1 MSTSSLPFTREMVVV
16 HKMFRRELGNG
27 SAWVRRVGLGDVA
40 QAQLVNDHLGSIFDT
55 LHHHHEA
62 EDLHLWPLLRERAAD
77 HAALLDQMQA
87 QHAGI
92 DPALEKARSLGA
104 TWARKADE
112 ASRDAYA
119 DALDEMAGPLMAHLD
134 QEEAEILPLAQKLLT
149 EQEWS
154 QLGNHAVTATPK
166 KLLITG
172 FGGILED
179 ATPQER
185 DMMLGV
191 LPAPARLLYRVWG
204 KGAYIKQATAVR
216 GVAPTGL

>member
-1 MSTSSLPFTREMVVV
+1 MTSSGLPFTREMVIV

-27 SAWVRRVGLGDVA
+27 SAWVRRVGSGDVT

-62 EDLHLWPLLRERAAD
+62 EDLHLWPLLRERATD
-77 HAALLDQMQA
+77 HAALLDRMEA

-92 DPALEKARSLGA
+92 DPALEKARSLGGA
-104 TWARKADE
+104 WARGADE
-112 ASRDAYA
+112 HSRNAYA
-119 DALDEMAGPLMAHLD
+119 DSLDEMAVPLMAHLD

-154 QLGNHAVTATPK
+154 RLGTHAVEATPK

-185 DMMLGV
+185 DMMMGV
-191 LPAPARLLYRVWG
+191 LPVPARLLYRVWG